1 MQGGRVD
8 GELAPLKAQW
18 EKRMPAAYLFV
29 ADNDFKLFFS
39 ELIAQQ
45 HCPDGTHHVYSFSP
59 ESQATWDL
67 YPWASRT
74 MLPWVHK
81 NGHSVVQKYWHLRT
95 RLHEILA
102 AFEPAC
108 AGADQI
114 VLHMYQIYSERTNY
128 LINHLRKRFPR
139 VPLHVRLIPDGV
151 RNLKIRRMTGIR
163 SLAAPVNRL
172 KWAFD
177 SRLNYY
183 GYSGDRLGS
192 DAEVVDRIY
201 LPRGFP
207 HMYTNDKVC
216 WVDMPQ
222 AETDR
227 QPAETALVLGT
238 ALLQRGM
245 CSASDMDLAAK
256 CIREELSARGVKE
269 VWYKPHHAECE
280 QRLELWSPGYR
291 LLTSQL
297 GVERLLTQYSV
308 GHLVGQ
314 CSTALLTARLMH
326 PQLKV
331 ISCGLDVVERRAGR
345 GAGVQN
351 FRSGA
356 ESLGIQLVPAL
367 PRRIAS

>member
-1 MQGGRVD
+1 MSAV
-8 GELAPLKAQW
+8 
-18 EKRMPAAYLFV
+18 YLFV

-45 HCPDGTHHVYSFSP
+45 YCGEGSHHVYSFTP
-59 ESQATWDL
+59 GVQATWDL
-67 YPWASRT
+67 YPWATRT

-81 NGHSVVQKYWHLRT
+81 NGHLPWEKYWNLRS
-95 RLHEILA
+95 RLHQILS

-108 AGADQI
+108 AGADKI

-128 LINHLRKRFPR
+128 LINHLRRQFPR
-139 VPLHVRLIPDGV
+139 ASFNVRLIPDGV
-151 RNLKIRRMTGIR
+151 RNLKIRQMTGIR
-163 SLAAPVNRL
+163 SLAVPVNRL

-177 SRLNYY
+177 SKLNYY

-207 HMYTNDKVC
+207 HMYTNSKVH
-216 WVDMPQ
+216 WVEMPQ
-222 AETDR
+222 AGSKS

-256 CIREELSARGVKE
+256 CIQEELLARGVKE
-269 VWYKPHHAECE
+269 VWYKPHHAESK

-291 LLTSQL
+291 LLTSPL

-326 PQLKV
+326 PHLNV
-331 ISCGLDVVERRAGR
+331 VSCGLDVVERRAGR

-351 FRSGA
+351 FRAGA
-356 ESLGIQLVPAL
+356 ESLGINLIPAL